1 MTKFKTLHE
10 AINFVL
16 KKNNNQFMSFEEISN
31 AIEKQRL
38 WERPSNNQFPPP
50 YQIKLRTVVS
60 KKYKQDYTFEIP
72 NKIKLNN

>member
-31 AIEKQRL
+31 AIENK
-38 WERPSNNQFPPP
+38 N
-50 YQIKLRTVVS
+50 
-60 KKYKQDYTFEIP
+60 EIRFRR
-72 NKIKLNN
+72 NFRVF